1 MHMKSTVSL
10 HRHGSRGFSLVEVM
24 VALIVCAVGLLGL
37 AKMESLS
44 LSSTGI
50 AGSRAL
56 AALQA
61 SSMASMMHA
70 NRDYWGTPLV
80 LTTPTITVSAANN
93 YSTVMDCTLAAPCT
107 PPNMA
112 LADLKSWATSL
123 NSVLPGYVATITCAN
138 TATPTVNS
146 CAIQIQWIEN
156 AVAMDSTQ
164 GATANMTA
172 LRASSTLSPS
182 YTVYVE
188 P

>member
-1 MHMKSTVSL
+1 MHMKSTVSIR
-10 HRHGSRGFSLVEVM
+10 RHGSRGFSLVEVM

-61 SSMASMMHA
+61 SSLASMMHA
-70 NRDYWGTPLV
+70 NRDYWATTLVGATP
-80 LTTPTITVSAANN
+80 ITVSATSN
-93 YSTVMDCTLAAPCT
+93 YSTAPDCTQAAPCT

-112 LADLKSWATSL
+112 LADLKGWATSL
-123 NSVLPGYVATITCAN
+123 STLLPGYVATITCLN
-138 TATPTVNS
+138 TATPTVNT

-164 GATANMTA
+164 GQAANMAA
-172 LRASSTLSPS
+172 LRASSTLNPN